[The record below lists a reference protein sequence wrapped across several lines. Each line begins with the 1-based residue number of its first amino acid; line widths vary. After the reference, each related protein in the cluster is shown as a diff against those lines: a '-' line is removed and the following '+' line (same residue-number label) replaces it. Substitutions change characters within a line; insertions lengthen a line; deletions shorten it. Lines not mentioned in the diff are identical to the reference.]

1 MKKALKHTL
10 PQSFYILIFILSVFC
25 QHDPAPLFIAGNP
38 VLQDLLYPIVFKI
51 ILIFGIFDLL

>member
-1 MKKALKHTL
+1 MGK
-10 PQSFYILIFILSVFC
+10 QILSGFC

-38 VLQDLLYPIVFKI
+38 VLQDLLFPIVFKI